1 MPGIFYLKLN
11 KHPVPKPLDASH
23 ATPRDR
29 DIMERALQLAAK
41 AAMLGEVPVGAIVYE
56 TDTGR
61 VLGECYNT
69 REQSRNPLA
78 HAEQLAILEAAHKI
92 GDWRLDS
99 CTLVVTLEPCAM
111 CAGAIVNARVGRVVF
126 GAMDPKAGFVGS
138 LGNLLEDDR
147 LNHRV
152 KAIAGVNSDKS
163 GSLLKQFFA
172 TLREQRAS
180 TKRANQ
186 RKP

>member
-1 MPGIFYLKLN
+1 
-11 KHPVPKPLDASH
+11 
-23 ATPRDR
+23 
-29 DIMERALQLAAK
+29 MERALQLAAK

-69 REQSRNPLA
+69 REQSRNPRTPSNSPSLKLLTKSA
-78 HAEQLAILEAAHKI
+78 T
-92 GDWRLDS
+92 GRLDS
-99 CTLVVTLEPCAM
+99 CTLVVTLEPGTKWP
-111 CAGAIVNARVGRVVF
+111 GAIVNARVGRVVF

-172 TLREQRAS
+172 TLRGQEQARNVPINAS
-180 TKRANQ
+180 LDNQ
-186 RKP
+186 FLVFLCSS